1 MKNESGITLTVLVIT
16 VIVLSIL
23 VGYTVRM
30 SIANNDSIIK
40 YVDEETMYQQ
50 NKAIE
55 EENKKNSVIS
65 TLEEEWGLN

>member
-23 VGYTVRM
+23 VGYAVRM
-30 SIANNDSIIK
+30 SIANNDSVIK
-40 YVDEETMYQQ
+40 EVDKETMYQQ
-50 NKAIE
+50 NKILE
-55 EENKKNSVIS
+55 EEKKKNSVIS